1 MRIKVKKNF
10 DDIIIE
16 PPKAFVQQIVRDKSE
31 DGEDKEGAESF
42 MQNLEPDTEPIP
54 VPEKIFIFERET
66 LKPYQRLEL
75 KFQSLFQTAYKD
87 FKRFK

>member
-10 DDIIIE
+10 DDVVIE

-31 DGEDKEGAESF
+31 DLEDKEDESILR
-42 MQNLEPDTEPIP
+42 NLEPAEEPVVLP
-54 VPEKIFIFERET
+54 DKIFIFEREAI
-66 LKPYQRLEL
+66 KPYQRLEL
-75 KFQSLFQTAYKD
+75 KFEKLFQTAYKD

>member
-10 DDIIIE
+10 DDVVIE
-16 PPKAFVQQIVRDKSE
+16 PPKGVVQQIVRDKSE
-31 DGEDKEGAESF
+31 DLEDKEEESIIR
-42 MQNLEPDTEPIP
+42 NLEPDTEPIQIP
-54 VPEKIFIFERET
+54 DKIFIFERET